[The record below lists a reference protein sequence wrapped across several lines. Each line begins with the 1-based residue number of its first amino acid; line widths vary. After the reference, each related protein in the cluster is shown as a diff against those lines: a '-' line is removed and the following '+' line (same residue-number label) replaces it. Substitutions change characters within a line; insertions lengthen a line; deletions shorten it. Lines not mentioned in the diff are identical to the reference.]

1 MCNANILFI
10 VIAASIVACAPM
22 PAPTGPTAIIRFTS
36 AVATKTRHAS
46 WEILDAET
54 CIMIRQGIDS
64 KPIKIAADRRIVIT
78 ARVDNSVGSGRSW
91 CTVSSEFIPHIDG
104 AYEHRILAGTV
115 GEFKSAIIPLV
126 TLAGIDQCRTMLL
139 AEDDNGRTT
148 PVSHVSAGH
157 CGRGGK

>member
-1 MCNANILFI
+1 MRKTNIFFI

-46 WEILDAET
+46 WEIMDAET
-54 CIMIRQGIDS
+54 CVVIRQGIDS
-64 KPIKIAADRRIVIT
+64 KPVKIAADRRIVIM
-78 ARVDNSVGSGRSW
+78 ARVDGNVGSGRTW
-91 CTVSSEFIPHIDG
+91 CTVSSEFIPQTDS
-104 AYEHRILAGTV
+104 AYELRILAGTV

-126 TLAGIDQCRTMLL
+126 TVVGIDQCRTMLL

-148 PVSHVSAGH
+148 PVSHVSVGY
-157 CGRGGK
+157 CGRGRK